1 METTN
6 LTVNKDPH
14 QMSWAELKGFIASIS
29 VQMQETD
36 RQMQESR
43 KEFDRRMQEADR
55 RIEESR
61 KETDRRMQETDRRIE
76 QSRKDADRRMQE
88 ANKRIEEANRRFE
101 EANRR
106 FEETDKLIKASRE
119 KTDCIFSRMEK
130 NDEKLRKLG
139 ESFVSQTGH
148 ILEGLTKRSA
158 LSALR
163 KAGFDVRQGFR
174 GVCGSD
180 PKQNLNM
187 EIDLLYLNS
196 TEAVVVEVKTQVTKA
211 KINHFLKQMRH
222 FRELYPQYA
231 SYVVY
236 VAVAAIGFKEGAE
249 AYAREKGVIV
259 IRTNDNVFTVA
270 PLDRD
275 KLKRF

>member
-1 METTN
+1 MLYIKNKLYLCSAIKNAVEYNILRMESANTTI
-6 LTVNKDPH
+6 TKDPH
-14 QMSWAELKGFIASIS
+14 QMSWAELKEFIASIS

-36 RQMQESR
+36 R
-43 KEFDRRMQEADR
+43 

-61 KETDRRMQETDRRIE
+61 KETDRRIEESRKEADRRFEESRKEADRRIEETDRRIE
-76 QSRKDADRRMQE
+76 
-88 ANKRIEEANRRFE
+88 
-101 EANRR
+101 
-106 FEETDKLIKASRE
+106 ETDRLIKASQE
-119 KTDCIFSRMEK
+119 KTDRIFRRMEK
-130 NDEKLRKLG
+130 NDEKLKKLN

-163 KAGFDVRQGFR
+163 KAGFDVRQGFK

-180 PKQNLNM
+180 PKKSLNM
-187 EIDLLYLNS
+187 EIDLLYLNT
-196 TEAVVVEVKTQVTKA
+196 TEAIVVEVKTQVTIT

-236 VAVAAIGFKEGAE
+236 VAVAAISFKEGAE

-259 IRTNDNVFTVA
+259 IRTNDDVFTVA